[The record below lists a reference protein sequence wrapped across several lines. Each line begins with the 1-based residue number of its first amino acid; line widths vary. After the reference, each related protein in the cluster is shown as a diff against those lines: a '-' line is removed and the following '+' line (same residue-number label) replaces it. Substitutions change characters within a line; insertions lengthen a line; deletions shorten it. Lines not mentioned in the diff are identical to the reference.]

1 MKCVLKFHD
10 DNLLMNKKRHTPQPS
25 VDEHAP
31 VVLLLVDVINDF
43 AFPEAT
49 KLLRQAIPAAKQ
61 IAALKK
67 RLQGHKVPSIYVND
81 NFGRWR
87 SDFKTQVERC
97 TVGCAVGAPVAQ
109 ALRPGEN
116 DYFVLKP
123 RHSGFYASALEVL
136 LQSLGAKKL
145 IITGFAA
152 DICVLFTANDAYM
165 RDYEIIIPADCIASE
180 TISAKQTAC
189 RQMKRF
195 LRADMRLSNRLRFES
210 GSVKKQRIRTASS

>member
-1 MKCVLKFHD
+1 MG
-10 DNLLMNKKRHTPQPS
+10 
-25 VDEHAP
+25 EHAP

-43 AFPEAT
+43 AFPEGT
-49 KLLRQAIPAAKQ
+49 KLLRHAIPAAKR
-61 IAALKK
+61 IEALKK
-67 RLQGHKVPSIYVND
+67 RLQKHNIPSIYVND

-87 SDFKTQVERC
+87 SDFKKQVERC
-97 TVGCAVGAPVAQ
+97 TAGCAVGAPVAQ

-123 RHSGFYASALEVL
+123 RHSGFFASALEVL

-165 RDYEIIIPADCIASE
+165 RGYEIVIPADCIASE
-180 TISAKQTAC
+180 TTSAKQTAC
-189 RQMKRF
+189 HQMKRF
-195 LRADMRLSNRLRFES
+195 LRADMRRSDHLHF
-210 GSVKKQRIRTASS
+210 

>member
-1 MKCVLKFHD
+1 MKCVLKFHG

-97 TVGCAVGAPVAQ
+97 TADDAVGAPVARV
-109 ALRPGEN
+109 LRPEEN

-165 RDYEIIIPADCIASE
+165 RDYDIIPADCIASE

-195 LRADMRLSNRLRFES
+195 LRADMRLSNRLRFDS
-210 GSVKKQRIRTASS
+210 GSVKK